1 MACRRL
7 ASGTAD
13 DSRCGLQLKN
23 EWYEEDPQDNYV
35 KGFKQCKKLFTS
47 HFSPLMY
54 FDVHCLCRSI
64 AQEKNIPPF
73 YTLLLY
79 ARIIR
84 NVYRTKIHSASLLCS
99 DSPWLQKPVA
109 MASPICWL
117 REGEVQV
124 LWTTQSACPP
134 GVTWQR
140 GQPLQAWLAT
150 EIKHR

>member
-54 FDVHCLCRSI
+54 LDVHCLCRSI

-99 DSPWLQKPVA
+99 DSPCCRNL
-109 MASPICWL
+109 SPWH
-117 REGEVQV
+117 R
-124 LWTTQSACPP
+124 QSAGFARGRCRCFGPRKVRVRPVSP
-134 GVTWQR
+134 GSGGSRFRLGWPQR
-140 GQPLQAWLAT
+140 
-150 EIKHR
+150 

>member
-47 HFSPLMY
+47 HSSPLMY
-54 FDVHCLCRSI
+54 LDVHCLCRSI

-73 YTLLLY
+73 YFMQGSSGIFTEP
-79 ARIIR
+79 RF
-84 NVYRTKIHSASLLCS
+84 T
-99 DSPWLQKPVA
+99 
-109 MASPICWL
+109 
-117 REGEVQV
+117 VQV
-124 LWTTQSACPP
+124 YYFLIHHAAETCRHGIANLLAPRGGGAGSLDDAKCVSARCH
-134 GVTWQR
+134 
-140 GQPLQAWLAT
+140 LAAGAAASGLVG
-150 EIKHR
+150 HRDKT